1 MLRNRMLIVL
11 GGFLL
16 ATSAAW
22 ADGVAYVDCSGHPE
36 STPVFGKPR
45 RTPETVASL
54 PCGERFTILLNGFIF
69 SRIQTQ
75 DGTVG
80 YGYLNL
86 LSFDRSGTVVQQ
98 PASTPPTAAAPK
110 PATAA
115 AAEVQPN
122 ATAPAQPQAK
132 PVAEV
137 LSEPTTPASN
147 VSSTAA
153 PAVQPSSTT
162 LTQTQPVPVQSAP
175 AQPATTPSR

>member
-11 GGFLL
+11 GGCLL

-69 SRIQTQ
+69 SRIQTK

-80 YGYLNL
+80 YVYSNL

-98 PASTPPTAAAPK
+98 PASTPPTAAARVFAGLRDVLK
-110 PATAA
+110 SREDVMKSKLVVCALALLA
-115 AAEVQPN
+115 LFAGSAR
-122 ATAPAQPQAK
+122 AQEDRSKVDIFAGYSYLRFNP
-132 PVAEV
+132 
-137 LSEPTTPASN
+137 
-147 VSSTAA
+147 STSG
-153 PAVQPSSTT
+153 VNS
-162 LTQTQPVPVQSAP
+162 
-175 AQPATTPSR
+175 